1 MCNFVHSTN
10 DICETPLHKACLGGH
25 LEIVQE
31 LLKYEPNINAVTQ
44 GARMEAWTPLMCAA
58 FKGHFKI
65 VEELMK
71 HGADI
76 DFSDPK
82 YGSAMHL
89 AMESEQVAKALELPM
104 ENEHEQI
111 VKILLKNGCNTK
123 VRAKLTFDDVDLP
136 DFTPFEMALDMES
149 IDIVKMIAYHET

>member
-1 MCNFVHSTN
+1 
-10 DICETPLHKACLGGH
+10 
-25 LEIVQE
+25 
-31 LLKYEPNINAVTQ
+31 
-44 GARMEAWTPLMCAA
+44 MEAWTPLMCAA

-65 VEELMK
+65 VEELLK

-89 AMESEQVAKALELPM
+89 AMECEQVAKALDLPM
-104 ENEHEQI
+104 ENEHEQS

-123 VRAKLTFDDVDLP
+123 VRAKLNWQDVQLP
-136 DFTPFEMALDMES
+136 DCTPFELALDMKS
-149 IDIVKMIAYHET
+149 INIVKMITYQETRL